1 MANGITRWNPLREMA
16 TMQNMMDR
24 FFEDWRPL
32 YEEGRGLS
40 LNNLAIDVDEED
52 NQYIITTELP
62 GVKADD
68 IHVRQEGDYLVIE
81 AETRDQSEQQ
91 QGDDSEKN
99 RRSLVR
105 ERRYGQ
111 YSRRLRLPQMIDISK
126 AEATYQDGV
135 LTLKLPKSQETQP
148 RSIPVRTGSGSSGSQ
163 EKK

>member
-68 IHVRQEGDYLVIE
+68 IQVRQEGDYLVIE

-91 QGDDSEKN
+91 QGEDSEKN

-105 ERRYGQ
+105 ERRYGR

-135 LTLKLPKSQETQP
+135 LTLKLPKSQDTQP
-148 RSIPVRTGSGSSGSQ
+148 RSIPVRAGSQ